1 VVGATVKFYMTGH
14 DWTTPSRIR
23 RVEFA
28 ALELSL
34 HEPFAIAGGAQASAA
49 NVLVTVT
56 LADGTLGFGEGA
68 PLPAYNGE
76 TQAGT
81 LAALGVAGPRIEGMD
96 ARAWRS
102 VSSALRELIAPAG
115 AARCALEMAVLDAVL
130 KQHGMAM
137 STFFG
142 GKAEPLE
149 TDVTITMGSVEHAAR
164 AVERWKG
171 VGFRKFKLKVGSADP
186 ELDAMRVVAAA
197 RACPGAIITLDAN
210 ASLSSAVA
218 IEMLRR
224 VRELGVEPAL
234 FEQPTPAGDWDELA
248 RVAQH
253 VTVAADENVVT
264 AEDALVAARL
274 GRPHVINV
282 KIMKAGIVE
291 ALDVMSVARATGMG
305 LMIGGNVESILAM
318 TVSAALAGGAGG
330 FSHVDLDTPL
340 FFAENP
346 FQGGFAL
353 SGAQITLSDAPG
365 HGVMPA

>member
-1 VVGATVKFYMTGH
+1 MEVRQ
-14 DWTTPSRIR
+14 PSRIR

-28 ALELSL
+28 ELVVPL

-56 LADGTLGFGEGA
+56 LEDGTLGFGEGA

-76 TQAGT
+76 TQAST
-81 LAALGVAGPRIEGMD
+81 LAALHVAAPRLEGMD

-102 VSSALRELIAPAG
+102 VSAALRESIAPAG
-115 AARCALEMAVLDAVL
+115 AARCALEMAVLDALL
-130 KQHGMAM
+130 KQHGVTM

-142 GKAEPLE
+142 GRAEPLE
-149 TDVTITMGSVEHAAR
+149 TDVTITMGSVASAIS
-164 AVERWKG
+164 AVERWQNA
-171 VGFRKFKLKVGSADP
+171 GFRKFKVKVGKSDP
-186 ELDAMRVVAAA
+186 ELDVSRVVAVA
-197 RACPGAIITLDAN
+197 RARPGAVITLDAN
-210 ASLSSAVA
+210 ASLSSGVA
-218 IEMLRR
+218 IEMVQTLRA
-224 VRELGVEPAL
+224 LGVEPAL
-234 FEQPTPAGDWDELA
+234 FEQPTVAGDWDELA

-253 VTVAADENVVT
+253 ITVAADENVVT

-291 ALDVMSVARATGMG
+291 ALDVIAVARATGMG

-318 TVSAALAGGAGG
+318 TVSAALASGVGG
-330 FSHVDLDTPL
+330 FSYVDLDTPL

-346 FQGGFAL
+346 FRGGFTL
-353 SGAQITLSDAPG
+353 SGAQITLSDEAG
-365 HGVMPA
+365 HGVAPA